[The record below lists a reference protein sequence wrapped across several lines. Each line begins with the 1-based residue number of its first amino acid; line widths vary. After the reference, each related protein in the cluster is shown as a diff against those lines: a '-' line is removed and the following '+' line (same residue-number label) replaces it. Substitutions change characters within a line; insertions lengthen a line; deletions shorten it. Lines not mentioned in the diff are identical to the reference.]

1 MHTTSVAPCEVGDSD
16 AAVDELADAVTALV
30 RTWRSAGRRLPE
42 GMHSTLAMLQLTAL
56 LDGGEHRLGEIA
68 ELRGV
73 DQSVVS
79 RQVGELQAR
88 GLVCRRPDPSDG
100 RASLVRLTPDG
111 HRLLDTA
118 QRMKRELVRGAL
130 ARSPVGDVRAAA
142 RLVADLAGELDNRLD
157 GPDPLATPAAH
168 PASARPASA
177 HDPSTRNPS

>member
-1 MHTTSVAPCEVGDSD
+1 MHTTSATALDIGASD

-68 ELRGV
+68 GLRGV

-111 HRLLDTA
+111 HRLLDAA
-118 QRMKRELVRGAL
+118 QRMKRELIRGAL
-130 ARSPVGDVRAAA
+130 ARRPVDDVRAAA
-142 RLVADLAGELDNRLD
+142 RLVADLAGELDTRLGD
-157 GPDPLATPAAH
+157 PDLVTSISPR
-168 PASARPASA
+168 S
-177 HDPSTRNPS
+177 STRNPS